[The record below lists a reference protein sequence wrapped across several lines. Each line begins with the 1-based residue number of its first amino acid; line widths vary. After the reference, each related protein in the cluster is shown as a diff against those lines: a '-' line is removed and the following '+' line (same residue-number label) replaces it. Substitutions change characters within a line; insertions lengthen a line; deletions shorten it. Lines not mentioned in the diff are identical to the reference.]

1 MSTLVKSTTPAETL
15 ETLLKLVR
23 HSEMAFSIRE
33 VKGPYATKRLEVEFE
48 NGVRYDLCGG
58 SSYSESIELY
68 GPEPRKVFVA
78 ELVIAGSVLA
88 TRVFE
93 TQEALEAFLDAAG
106 DYKKDIRTR
115 EEDVK

>member
-23 HSEMAFSIRE
+23 HSEMAFKVRA
-33 VKGPYATKRLEVEFE
+33 VKGSHAVERLEVEFE

-58 SSYSESIELY
+58 VYTGSIELF
-68 GPEPRKVFVA
+68 GPEPRKVFIA
-78 ELVIAGSVLA
+78 ELVIADTVLA

-93 TQEALEAFLDAAG
+93 TEELREAFLNAAG